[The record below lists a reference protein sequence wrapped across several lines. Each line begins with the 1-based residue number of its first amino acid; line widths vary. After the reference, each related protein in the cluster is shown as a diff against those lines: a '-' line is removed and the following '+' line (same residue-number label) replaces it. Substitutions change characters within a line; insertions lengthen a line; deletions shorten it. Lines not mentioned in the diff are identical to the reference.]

1 MDNKN
6 ISSNNI
12 SFDFL
17 RESKDFLNILINRI
31 SCSVLLLNKDM
42 ELQAFNDPVK
52 TMFINKPD
60 EDLLYVRCGEAIGCA
75 YSVDEIKNCGET
87 SKCSSCELRVKAL
100 ESYIEHKPIYRE
112 KFSREFYKIDG
123 NKDLKHLQF
132 SVLPFYF
139 NKDYL
144 ITVIVEDIT
153 KLVKLRTQINYN

>member
-1 MDNKN
+1 MDNKH

-17 RESKDFLNILINRI
+17 HNSKDFLNIVLNRI

-52 TMFINKPD
+52 NMFINKPD

-75 YSVDEIKNCGET
+75 YSVDEMKNCGET
-87 SKCSSCELRVKAL
+87 SKCSTCDLRVKSL
-100 ESYIEHKPIYRE
+100 EAYINKKPIYRQR
-112 KFSREFYKIDG
+112 FSREFYKVDG
-123 NKDLKHLQF
+123 NKELKHLQF

-139 NKDYL
+139 SNDYY

-153 KLVKLRTQINYN
+153 ELVNLRNAINKN